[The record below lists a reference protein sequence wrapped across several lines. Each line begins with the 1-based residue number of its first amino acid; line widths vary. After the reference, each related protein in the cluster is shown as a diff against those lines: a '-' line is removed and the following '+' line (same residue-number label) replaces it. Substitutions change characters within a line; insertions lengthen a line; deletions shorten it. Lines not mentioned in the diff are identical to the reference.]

1 MVRLFLCGIAYF
13 WRMHM
18 YKTPLLLLLL
28 ALPAASLFAQKP
40 VSLPPSIGNP
50 VEEYSALTTMHKQLL
65 LIPQYPDAQKTY
77 AVPVKTVQKTI
88 QQSAPAFSE
97 AAFTEVTIQ
106 NLPAVIAR
114 VNLGGPFYQG
124 VEGAV
129 AVGNTLFL
137 SIETDEATDSC
148 YLVKGYRKQQTI
160 QLDTVHILA
169 LPKVKCNG
177 KVVNNAGYESLTWH
191 AAGNKLLALFEYTNV
206 ADVTQTPVGYL
217 ADTLLRP
224 ADAITPVYIQQPI
237 PFRITDLCAGKNGQ
251 FYGINF
257 WWAGEYTDYFTCN
270 PYTPLPVKDST
281 EFRNS
286 AHKANCYGRILQ
298 LQLNGQQLSWQPLQP
313 IGYDCYNWEGIA
325 PVGNR
330 LLVITDANKGKYLE
344 QTTHVIVTDK
354 IKP

>member
-1 MVRLFLCGIAYF
+1 MWCLVLSGA
-13 WRMHM
+13 
-18 YKTPLLLLLL
+18 T
-28 ALPAASLFAQKP
+28 LFAQKP
-40 VSLPPSIGNP
+40 VTLPPSFANP
-50 VEEYSALTTMHKQLL
+50 AEEYSALATMHKQLL
-65 LIPQYPDAQKTY
+65 LIPQYPDVQKTY

-88 QQSAPAFSE
+88 KQSAAAFSE
-97 AAFTEVTIQ
+97 AAFTEITIQ

-114 VNLGGPFYQG
+114 INLGGNFYQG

-129 AVGNTLFL
+129 AVGSTLFL

-148 YLVKGYRKQQTI
+148 YLVKGYRQQQTI
-160 QLDTVHILA
+160 QLDAAHIVA
-169 LPKVKCNG
+169 LPKVTCNG
-177 KVVNNAGYESLTWH
+177 KAVNNAGYESLTWN
-191 AAGNKLLALFEYTNV
+191 AATNQLLALFEYTNV

-217 ADTLLRP
+217 ADTLLHP
-224 ADAITPVYIQQPI
+224 AGALTPVYIQQPI
-237 PFRITDLCAGKNGQ
+237 PFRVTDLCAGTNGR

-270 PYTPLPVKDST
+270 PQTPLPVKDST

-286 AHKANCYGRILQ
+286 THKASCYGRILQ
-298 LQLNGQQLSWQPLQP
+298 LQLNGQQLSWQPVQE

-325 PVGNR
+325 PICNR